1 MKLSIIHKQLRP
13 IKALLLMASLSV
25 FTSVVSQPAVSI
37 GNMAVC
43 AENEWLVPVQVESFI
58 DVAAFTLYL
67 GVDTNQIKV
76 LGVENVHPKIAAGN
90 LLSNL
95 QVSGDAHNYTISW
108 FGNSAVDIQQDHLLH
123 LRLLLKTEQTA
134 LVFSPDCEIALND
147 YSIVDDVIY
156 TDGLLTD
163 FSALTPEPGILQM
176 EEGASAAL
184 LLPAQDE
191 LAYQWQVKTEGQ
203 WTDLQNGTH
212 FNGVETAELQ
222 LINISKAY
230 NDHLFRCLLQA
241 NGCEKETQTAKLE
254 VSTLGMNEGYAKPP
268 ILQIGPNPFYGQLRV
283 STVKT
288 VEEPRFTITDMQ
300 GRLQWQAYPGRLDKG
315 VSLYLATESL
325 PPGSYV
331 LQMFD
336 DRQWLTAKKLI
347 KLNNR

>member
-1 MKLSIIHKQLRP
+1 MKMSTHKQHRH
-13 IKALLLMASLSV
+13 IKALLLMACLSV
-25 FTSVVSQPAVSI
+25 FTAVVSQPAVSI

-43 AENEWLVPVQVESFI
+43 AENEWLVSVQVDNFL
-58 DVAAFTLYL
+58 DVAAFTFYIGL
-67 GVDTNQIKV
+67 DTNQVKV
-76 LGVENVHPKIAAGN
+76 LGVENVHPRIASGN

-95 QVSGDAHNYTISW
+95 QTSGDEPHYTLSW
-108 FGNSAVDIQQDHLLH
+108 FGASAADIQQDVLFG
-123 LRLLLKTEQTA
+123 LRLLLKTEQAA
-134 LVFSPDCEIALND
+134 LVFSPDCEIVLND
-147 YSIVDDVIY
+147 LSIVDDVIY
-156 TDGLLTD
+156 TNGLLTD

-176 EEGASAAL
+176 DEGASAAL
-184 LLPAQDE
+184 ILPAQDE

-230 NDHLFRCLLQA
+230 NDNLFRCVLQA

-254 VSTLGMNEGYAKPP
+254 VSTLGMNESHAKPP
-268 ILQIGPNPFYGQLRV
+268 ILQISPNPLYGQLRIIA
-283 STVKT
+283 SKT

-300 GRLQWQAYPGRLDKG
+300 GRLQWQAYPGRLDIG
-315 VSLYLATESL
+315 ASLYLATESL

-336 DRQWLTAKKLI
+336 DRQWLAAEKLV